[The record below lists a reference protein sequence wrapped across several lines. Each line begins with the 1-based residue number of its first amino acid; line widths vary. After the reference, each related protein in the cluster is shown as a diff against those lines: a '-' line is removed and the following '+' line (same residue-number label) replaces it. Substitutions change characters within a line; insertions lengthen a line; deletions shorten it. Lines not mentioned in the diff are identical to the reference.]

1 MKMCRLIFVFTL
13 WLACISI
20 GAQRNARHIF
30 GHNSFTHRS
39 TFFSPNN
46 IGGPSIN
53 INLMGEVAA
62 PGVYTLPAGA
72 TLFDALSAASGLT
85 PIGSLREVELWR
97 SNKLLTKADLYP
109 YLLHGDTTAIPRLK
123 DGDLLIVP
131 TACCLVQVQ
140 GAVKRAMSYE
150 ALPSENINDLLAYAG
165 GLRQAGCE
173 RWIQVVRAE
182 ENGRKVFSLD
192 SLERQRF
199 LLCHG
204 DIVLAEN
211 PPKEFF
217 NRVDISGAV
226 MRPGMYRQG
235 AEGDSTVLQ
244 LLQSACGLDE
254 GAFTERVL
262 LYRERRG
269 MLEILPLNL
278 QAILEGRQPDMALC
292 NKDLL
297 HIPYRE
303 EVRAGYQISVF
314 GAVQRPGSFRYAE
327 QMTVA
332 DAVLLA
338 GGLKDAAMGSSVE
351 IVRRWRDRKA
361 LSKPTGKILFSSY
374 SVALNADLQEMGD
387 TAFRLQPYDEIYVR
401 TAPRN
406 MAQRHV
412 SIEGEVQFPGIYVLS
427 EKDWRLTDL
436 LTAAGGPTNAAHLP
450 DAVLERKLKP
460 WERKVLEEFN
470 KDLGSDYTE
479 HRFYPLGLP
488 RKKVETHLDAAVASP
503 ENSVHNFLLE
513 EGDRLYIP
521 RHSPTVSIYGE
532 VVSPSV
538 ALWMKGKGLG
548 YYADHSGGYTSEAS
562 SKHAFILYPNG
573 KAARLKRTSDIRPGC
588 TIFVPSRRLQRRWA
602 SADIDPHFLLTISQS
617 LMLQISQME

>member
-30 GHNSFTHRS
+30 GHTSFTHRS
-39 TFFSPNN
+39 TFLSPNN
-46 IGGPSIN
+46 IGGPSIK

-131 TACCLVQVQ
+131 SACCLVQVQ

-199 LLCHG
+199 RLCHG

-244 LLQSACGLDE
+244 LLQSATMCLFMYVPPQLPSIWPLPQESRSRSSSALPMKSPKCGTKS
-254 GAFTERVL
+254 AW
-262 LYRERRG
+262 
-269 MLEILPLNL
+269 LP
-278 QAILEGRQPDMALC
+278 
-292 NKDLL
+292 
-297 HIPYRE
+297 
-303 EVRAGYQISVF
+303 
-314 GAVQRPGSFRYAE
+314 
-327 QMTVA
+327 
-332 DAVLLA
+332 
-338 GGLKDAAMGSSVE
+338 
-351 IVRRWRDRKA
+351 
-361 LSKPTGKILFSSY
+361 
-374 SVALNADLQEMGD
+374 
-387 TAFRLQPYDEIYVR
+387 
-401 TAPRN
+401 
-406 MAQRHV
+406 
-412 SIEGEVQFPGIYVLS
+412 
-427 EKDWRLTDL
+427 
-436 LTAAGGPTNAAHLP
+436 
-450 DAVLERKLKP
+450 
-460 WERKVLEEFN
+460 
-470 KDLGSDYTE
+470 
-479 HRFYPLGLP
+479 
-488 RKKVETHLDAAVASP
+488 
-503 ENSVHNFLLE
+503 
-513 EGDRLYIP
+513 
-521 RHSPTVSIYGE
+521 
-532 VVSPSV
+532 
-538 ALWMKGKGLG
+538 KG
-548 YYADHSGGYTSEAS
+548 
-562 SKHAFILYPNG
+562 
-573 KAARLKRTSDIRPGC
+573 
-588 TIFVPSRRLQRRWA
+588 
-602 SADIDPHFLLTISQS
+602 
-617 LMLQISQME
+617 